1 MTKVSSNISF
11 GILFFVVFINCNLS
25 LHQHDDFLRMLSLI
39 GGVISIP
46 YIVVREK
53 HLHNVD

>member
-1 MTKVSSNISF
+1 MTKVSSNRSF
-11 GILFFVVFINCNLS
+11 GILFLVFINCNLS

-39 GGVISIP
+39 GGVILTP
-46 YIVVREK
+46 HIVVKEK